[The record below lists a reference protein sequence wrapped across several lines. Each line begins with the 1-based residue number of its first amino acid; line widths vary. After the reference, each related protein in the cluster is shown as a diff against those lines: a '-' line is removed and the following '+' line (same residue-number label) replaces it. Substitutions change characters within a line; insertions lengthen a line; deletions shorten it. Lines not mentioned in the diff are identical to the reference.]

1 MKLYSVISMVILL
14 LLGAGCTNAN
24 NQVATITANPNS
36 TYETTFKDLGIGVLY
51 DFNFYLPDADKRW
64 VRMWVE
70 RYRDGQKDPQPLT
83 QISYGLSP
91 KKVKEGHLGFG
102 IINPDNEHSS
112 IFLYAPGVSQKP
124 KKIKQSINTNLPRSG
139 GYAIGDGKV
148 ELELGKTNILA
159 VYRRASEKGS
169 IKLYD
174 FQKENE
180 LEQMIKNDKTVL
192 LLKLKTEKREEVS
205 G

>member
-1 MKLYSVISMVILL
+1 M
-14 LLGAGCTNAN
+14 
-24 NQVATITANPNS
+24 
-36 TYETTFKDLGIGVLY
+36 
-51 DFNFYLPDADKRW
+51 
-64 VRMWVE
+64 
-70 RYRDGQKDPQPLT
+70 
-83 QISYGLSP
+83 
-91 KKVKEGHLGFG
+91 
-102 IINPDNEHSS
+102 
-112 IFLYAPGVSQKP
+112 
-124 KKIKQSINTNLPRSG
+124 PRSG

>member
-91 KKVKEGHLGFG
+91 KRLKKGILGLASL
-102 IINPDNEHSS
+102 IP
-112 IFLYAPGVSQKP
+112 
-124 KKIKQSINTNLPRSG
+124 T
-139 GYAIGDGKV
+139 
-148 ELELGKTNILA
+148 TNIHPFS
-159 VYRRASEKGS
+159 VCTWS
-169 IKLYD
+169 IP
-174 FQKENE
+174 
-180 LEQMIKNDKTVL
+180 KT
-192 LLKLKTEKREEVS
+192 
-205 G
+205 

>member
-1 MKLYSVISMVILL
+1 MVILL

-159 VYRRASEKGS
+159 VYRRASEKRFHQA
-169 IKLYD
+169 L
-174 FQKENE
+174 
-180 LEQMIKNDKTVL
+180 
-192 LLKLKTEKREEVS
+192 
-205 G
+205 